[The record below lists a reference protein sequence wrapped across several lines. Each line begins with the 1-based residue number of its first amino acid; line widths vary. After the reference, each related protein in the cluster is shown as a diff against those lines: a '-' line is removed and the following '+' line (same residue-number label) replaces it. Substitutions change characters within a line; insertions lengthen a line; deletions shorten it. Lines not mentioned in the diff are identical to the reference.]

1 MNRQGIKN
9 YNTARKI
16 LSILGGG
23 KKKKDSA
30 LCAGALMGLTEA
42 CADCDK
48 YGPKD
53 GNPCMSLQMAREF
66 GVEYDPPPWCKDPGE
81 RNT

>member
-9 YNTARKI
+9 YNTARQI
-16 LSILGGG
+16 LSILGG
-23 KKKKDSA
+23 KEDKAICS
-30 LCAGALMGLTEA
+30 GALKGLTQA
-42 CADCDK
+42 CADCDRM
-48 YGPKD
+48 GPRD
-53 GNPCMSLQMAREF
+53 GNPCMCLQMAREL